1 MDVRVEAGF
10 KAMLGGKR
18 RILAI
23 LAVIAVILVVA
34 WIDGGEEPL
43 RPIVEPVEVP
53 GSENGDGS

>member
-10 KAMLGGKR
+10 TAMSGGKK

-23 LAVIAVILVVA
+23 LAVIVVILIIA

-43 RPIVEPVEVP
+43 RPIVQPVEVP
-53 GSENGDGS
+53 QAVRGDAS